1 MIPLETI
8 GVALIG
14 YLLGSIPF
22 GVLVAKRFGVDI
34 YSVGSGNPGAT
45 NVLREIGKPAGYT
58 VFVFDFLKGYL
69 ATRWFEAPGLTNFC
83 DYIQEDESRAV
94 VFSLIGLAA
103 AVIGHTYPLFSR
115 FRGGKGVATAMGG
128 LLGVMPI
135 CLAVGLVT
143 WGGIFYS
150 TRYVALAS
158 IGFGLSLPI
167 CSLVLYWAKDEHWGV
182 VAMAFVVM
190 AWIIWRHRSNL
201 ARLRAGT
208 ENRFDR
214 KKTVKQS

>member
-1 MIPLETI
+1 MLSVETI

-58 VFVFDFLKGYL
+58 VFVLDFFKGFL
-69 ATRWFEAPGLTNFC
+69 ATYWFIIP
-83 DYIQEDESRAV
+83 
-94 VFSLIGLAA
+94 VFSFSGDPALGLWGLPA
-103 AVIGHTYPLFSR
+103 AVLGHTYPLFTG

-128 LLGVMPI
+128 LLGVMPE
-135 CLAVGLVT
+135 CLLMGLVT
-143 WGGIFYS
+143 WAIIFYS
-150 TRYVALAS
+150 TRYVAVAS

-167 CSLVLYWAKDEHWGV
+167 CSLVIYWASPDGNQHWGV
-182 VAMAFVVM
+182 VLMAFVVM

-208 ENRFDR
+208 ENRFSR
-214 KKTVKQS
+214 KKNDK

>member
-1 MIPLETI
+1 MLSVETI

-58 VFVFDFLKGYL
+58 VFVLDFFKGFL
-69 ATRWFEAPGLTNFC
+69 ATYWFIIP
-83 DYIQEDESRAV
+83 
-94 VFSLIGLAA
+94 VFSFSGDPALGLWGLPA
-103 AVIGHTYPLFSR
+103 AVLGHTYPLFTG

-128 LLGVMPI
+128 LLGVMPE
-135 CLAVGLVT
+135 CLLMGLVT
-143 WGGIFYS
+143 WAIVFYS
-150 TRYVALAS
+150 TRYVSVAS

-167 CSLVLYWAKDEHWGV
+167 CSLVIYWASPDGNQHWGV
-182 VAMAFVVM
+182 VLMAFVVM

-208 ENRFDR
+208 ENRFSR
-214 KKTVKQS
+214 KKNDK